1 MVSLRSPHPSRETLA
16 EYHDGE
22 LDAQSRVE
30 VRRHVLDCEV
40 CREYLA
46 DLQSGSRL
54 YQRLPAVRPPV
65 SLRRDMDERLEAAAA
80 ARRRRWIP
88 VPATGPLSAPNL
100 AGLTLAA
107 VLLVVLLPYLVGA
120 LSAVSALGGRPLQSA
135 ARPADAPVP
144 VALPAPA
151 PPAEGGSPAGDAVA
165 TAPEAAGGETGPAAT
180 LPEAPL
186 VEPRPTVAPPT
197 SAPAPPT
204 TSPPTPTLGAQ
215 GTVVQEVAP
224 APRAEPTATK
234 ASAAPAAPAATAT
247 RRTSPAPAASGQTSP
262 QDARQGAGQGTPSGA
277 GPTGA
282 GNVASPSPPAGGP
295 APSPPGT
302 SSPAGAAMITP
313 PPSPAA
319 AGPPADAP
327 RVVSGQISAVDRR
340 QRLISVFAAAGD
352 VPRADTPR
360 GASRTWQVRLAE
372 TTRLA
377 QKDGGALTFEDVGIA
392 DQVEVVGVESP
403 QSPGTLTATTI
414 KVLVS
419 AVAPAANKPARVLVL
434 LDGADALRPPQFGFT
449 GDWIKR
455 LNETGYAVTPLEP
468 ARISSGRY
476 DLKEFNLI
484 VIGYPATLSPNALQA
499 VKASRIPILNAEP
512 RLVQALGLGHNVDPQ
527 QPARDSQGKT
537 VDIAG
542 QASPITGGVGGETVL
557 AQDTLHRMPIV
568 AGGAVLGTVNDGG
581 QKRAVWSVTGTTMY
595 FGFWRSATG
604 QNHNATYWGLFD
616 RSVLWLLG
624 RDPTTVPI
632 PAP

>member
-30 VRRHVLDCEV
+30 VRRHVLGCEV
-40 CREYLA
+40 CQEYLA

-88 VPATGPLSAPNL
+88 VPASGPLSAPNL
-100 AGLTLAA
+100 VGLALAA

-135 ARPADAPVP
+135 ARPAEAPAPVP
-144 VALPAPA
+144 LPAPA
-151 PPAEGGSPAGDAVA
+151 PPVEGGSPAGDAVA

-180 LPEAPL
+180 LPEAPPG
-186 VEPRPTVAPPT
+186 EPRATVVPPT
-197 SAPAPPT
+197 SAPPPAT
-204 TSPPTPTLGAQ
+204 TSPPTPTSGAQ
-215 GTVVQEVAP
+215 GAVVQEVAP

-247 RRTSPAPAASGQTSP
+247 PRSSPALAAGGQTSP
-262 QDARQGAGQGTPSGA
+262 QAARQGAGQGTPSGA

-282 GNVASPSPPAGGP
+282 GNVAPPSPPAVGP

-302 SSPAGAAMITP
+302 V
-313 PPSPAA
+313 PPSPA

-377 QKDGGALTFEDVGIA
+377 QKDGRALTFEDVGIA

-419 AVAPAANKPARVLVL
+419 AVAPAANKPTRVLVL

-468 ARISSGRY
+468 GRISSGRY